1 LRFHARAFMTL
12 ALVAS
17 LGGAGI
23 ALNASQTGPQIA
35 TSQRLLLGRVV
46 DERGQPVPK
55 ATVQLSGGSVAQT
68 DQDGSFSARVAGG
81 PLLITA
87 SAAGHLSR
95 TQAAEAGTA
104 TDIILT
110 AAAATTVSL
119 RFGGDVMFGRR
130 FYDRNDDGNRD
141 DAILAVGA
149 SVAQHAA
156 LLAHVKPLLEDAD
169 LTLVNLETPLV
180 PNPWFSA
187 KGPRPGAFHPSKE
200 FAFAF
205 ASAPE
210 SAQALLD
217 SGVDLV
223 DLGNNHVFDALGPG
237 LASTL
242 SALDRV
248 GMLHFGA
255 GRTLDEAWAPAFIRR
270 KGQGLAFIGCT
281 TITGFEHLIPYVAN
295 AERGG
300 AAQCTADRLRQEVA
314 GARSRADLVVV
325 MIHGGEEYNPSQ
337 TTVVRQLTSIAS
349 EAGAALVV
357 NGHPHVVG
365 GVTVQGKT
373 VVAETMGNLLYDQTV
388 WPTFLSYLLRV
399 DLRAGSPV
407 LATVDPILVDG
418 YLPRP
423 VVGLPADAASRR
435 AAGMLPGPLRLLQ
448 PGAVYAPDWP
458 VGNQQQQLSVKAG
471 TLARLSPG
479 WWMSAPPA
487 GSQITLG
494 EDLLWTGSFEDLDT
508 DPSIPG
514 AHQWQ
519 FGASVL
525 RTTAASCS
533 GVTGMELRRSPKS
546 TGDVVLTPTHR
557 QLVPSGTALS
567 LVAEIRGASTGATL
581 ELALF
586 GDTRGPSVTTLRA
599 TIPARASAASGA
611 CQRVRIDT
619 RLQPGIVAVQPF
631 LRLASPQ
638 SNTRAAHLLVDDVRL
653 VAWAAAGASG
663 RRYDTVE
670 VREDTTLE
678 LRNDRTGAKGP
689 AFVNASH

>member
-1 LRFHARAFMTL
+1 VRFRARALMVL

-23 ALNASQTGPQIA
+23 ALRAAQTGPQTA
-35 TSQRLLLGRVV
+35 TSQRLLVGRVV

-55 ATVQLSGGSVAQT
+55 ATIQLSGGSVAQT
-68 DQDGSFSARVAGG
+68 DQAGSFSVRVAGG

-95 TQAAEAGTA
+95 TQAADAGTA

-110 AAAATTVSL
+110 TAAATTVSL

-149 SVAQHAA
+149 SAAAHAA

-180 PNPWFSA
+180 TNPWFSP
-187 KGPRPGAFHPSKE
+187 KGPRPGAFNPDKE
-200 FAFAF
+200 YAY

-237 LASTL
+237 LASTF

-248 GMLHFGA
+248 GIPHFGA

-281 TITGFEHLIPYVAN
+281 TVTGSEHLIPDVAN
-295 AERGG
+295 AARGG
-300 AAQCTADRLRQEVA
+300 AAQCTTARLRQEVA
-314 GARSRADLVVV
+314 AARSRADLVVV

-357 NGHPHVVG
+357 NSHPHVVG
-365 GVTVQGKT
+365 GITVQGKT
-373 VVAETMGNLLYDQTV
+373 VVAETMGNLLFDQTV
-388 WPTFLSYLLRV
+388 WPTFPSYLLRV
-399 DLRAGSPV
+399 DLRAGSAV
-407 LATVDPILVDG
+407 LATVDPILQDA

-435 AAGMLPGPLRLLQ
+435 AAGMLPGPVRLLQ

-479 WWMSAPPA
+479 WWVSATPA
-487 GSQITLG
+487 GSQTTLG

-508 DPSIPG
+508 DPSTPG

-525 RTTAASCS
+525 RTSAAACS
-533 GVTGMELRRSPKS
+533 GVDGMELLRSPTS
-546 TGDVVLTPTHR
+546 TRDVVLTPAHR
-557 QLVPSGTALS
+557 QLVRSGTALS

-581 ELALF
+581 ELALY
-586 GDTRGPSVTTLRA
+586 GDTQGPSVTTLRA
-599 TIPARASAASGA
+599 TIPARATAASGA

-619 RLQPGIVAVQPF
+619 RIQPGIVAVQPF
-631 LRLASPQ
+631 LRLASPK
-638 SNTRAAHLLVDDVRL
+638 SNVRAAHLLVDDVRL